1 MQTDTPERDIADACA
16 ELADFYRH
24 RSSINQDLFT
34 ATSTEITSRECKEL
48 STAFGCAQS
57 EITRLRKELQAAR
70 EALRDLVA
78 DCDDYVRI
86 NNLYDGNGEPAKWAT
101 VERARAA
108 LGEGQ

>member
-1 MQTDTPERDIADACA
+1 MQTDTPSQERDDIVAVLALATASAISADEFC
-16 ELADFYRH
+16 EDDYVHLTVSEGE
-24 RSSINQDLFT
+24 RSLE
-34 ATSTEITSRECKEL
+34 EI
-48 STAFGCAQS
+48 
-57 EITRLRKELQAAR
+57 IRLRRELQAAR

-108 LGEGQ
+108 LGEGQK